1 MILLSYNLYLVKRFD
16 NNVCKSGHGNK
27 TGHIPAINKKSC

>member
-16 NNVCKSGHGNK
+16 IVCKSGHGNK
-27 TGHIPAINKKSC
+27 TGHIQAIDKKSC